1 MYLEGKVAFITG
13 AGRGIGKAI
22 ALRFAEEGA
31 DLVVTGRNRA
41 ALDELKPEIQARG
54 RRLLVLPGDVTD
66 ENRVR
71 EMVSEAEAEFG
82 HVDVL
87 VNNAGISMEKPL
99 LEMPMDVWDKIIA
112 INLRGTVLCTKA
124 ILPGMIARASGTIVN
139 IGSAA
144 GLRGLPGST
153 AYSASKAAVIA
164 FSQSLGDEIRG
175 KGVRIN
181 VLCPGPVDTELFQKS
196 AVRNFIVA
204 NHGDI
209 FKPEEVASTALY
221 LASDMS
227 SGMNS
232 QVLTLRGYN
241 RW

>member
-71 EMVSEAEAEFG
+71 EMVSQAEAEFG